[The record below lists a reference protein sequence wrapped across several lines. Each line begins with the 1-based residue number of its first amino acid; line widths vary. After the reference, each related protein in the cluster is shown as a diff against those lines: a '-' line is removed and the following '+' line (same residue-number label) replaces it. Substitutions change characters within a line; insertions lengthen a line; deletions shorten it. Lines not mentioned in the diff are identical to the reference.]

1 MGNQIEEFLPVID
14 LFNELYGEETD
25 LPIPADNGPS
35 FITATAALCIFM
47 HLQKSAA
54 RRENLTLSVPLCLE
68 GQRKALQKC
77 ASPQVASELGIDD
90 YRLALLI
97 NVFFPAQDYNLPLT
111 RMIDCLN
118 GEGTIDLP
126 GLRCQAGSRVQPLPV
141 AMLDSMTI
149 SGKMSITANI
159 GSMFSSTQN
168 PAIHPS
174 PALVQTYTRLSVYTE
189 IEAFS
194 VKTLISQKLPEM
206 IERQRW
212 VQLHMVVEILR
223 YRLHHVMVC
232 HQIQALTH
240 LLRFNMPV
248 NNMPVNNMPMIQLV
262 NSIRDV
268 CLHLTNR
275 ICTTPTMMRI
285 CTEDPKQIVSDSEE
299 LNKSLI
305 LAVSLAIKTTNSDN
319 VLTPNSCE
327 NLLTEI
333 LNRTPLSFPQ
343 QTLAKFPSS
352 IRSFLTQHQQ
362 PQIIENLHGRVD
374 EEYRN
379 FQNLMHNEA
388 ECIARFTQPTLNPGS
403 NMRSIIVCR
412 IQSRVSR
419 LTDRRI
425 MV

>member
-1 MGNQIEEFLPVID
+1 
-14 LFNELYGEETD
+14 
-25 LPIPADNGPS
+25 
-35 FITATAALCIFM
+35 M

-68 GQRKALQKC
+68 GQWKLLQKC
-77 ASPQVASELGIDD
+77 ASQQFVNELGIDD

-97 NVFFPAQDYNLPLT
+97 NVFSPSQDYPLPLT
-111 RMIDCLN
+111 QMIKCLN
-118 GEGTIDLP
+118 GEGQIDLP
-126 GLRCQAGSRVQPLPV
+126 GLRCQAAARVQPLPV

-159 GSMFSSTQN
+159 GKMFSGPEN
-168 PAIHPS
+168 AIHPS

-194 VKTLISQKLPEM
+194 VKTLISSKLPEM
-206 IERQRW
+206 IKNQRW

-223 YRLHHVMVC
+223 YRLHHVMVP
-232 HQIQALTH
+232 HQIQAVTH
-240 LLRFNMPV
+240 LLQYV
-248 NNMPVNNMPMIQLV
+248 SNMPMIQLV

-268 CLHLTNR
+268 CLHLINR

-327 NLLTEI
+327 NLLDEI
-333 LNRTPLSFPQ
+333 LRRTPLSFPQ
-343 QTLAKFPSS
+343 QTLAKFPAS
-352 IRSFLTQHQQ
+352 IRSFLQQHQRQ
-362 PQIIENLHGRVD
+362 QVIDNLHGLV
-374 EEYRN
+374 EEETRN
-379 FQNLMHNEA
+379 FQQLLHNEA
-388 ECIARFTQPTLNPGS
+388 ECITRFTQPNIPPG
-403 NMRSIIVCR
+403 
-412 IQSRVSR
+412 
-419 LTDRRI
+419 
-425 MV
+425 